1 MHYHFEKGTRIPA
14 ESSEKSFDGFVGI
27 CCKKDSFDLYVPYG
41 FYYDRNKNSSSDIR
55 SQVLD
60 ILLPIEITKKDNP
73 SLFSSSG
80 DEENILLFDAYKK
93 LIDDY
98 LLNGRFF
105 ESVKETNRFEKGKIN
120 WKKTRQGKK
129 LFEEDRVLFKD
140 RCYFSNRKEEILI
153 SSLQL
158 FCLKKEKDSNGVL
171 YEDFSIPASSIKEE
185 EIERDVAE
193 LEQMLPQTY
202 DDRKKKLIHLF
213 LIILDPKQGYK
224 AHKESEFG
232 TKSYDVVWEERLR
245 RLYGNIKEKEYYP
258 QGHYQILKDNKTYDC
273 SYLRPDIIHEEREN
287 LYILDAKYYSYGC
300 SKDRNYTHLPATE
313 SLSKQMNYARYALK
327 RMGKDSKVLKVIY
340 NAFVLPLSRDEESQT
355 GLEYFGYGS
364 VDGYQGETYTQIYL
378 FGIQTNKLISCYL
391 SHTKAPDLIGEIN
404 SEANRYQAQYQKE
417 EK

>member
-140 RCYFSNRKEEILI
+140 RCYFSNRKEENLI

-158 FCLKKEKDSNGVL
+158 FCLKKAKDSIGVL

-300 SKDRNYTHLPATE
+300 SKDRNCSHLPATE
-313 SLSKQMNYARYALK
+313 SLSKQMNYAYYASSKDK
-327 RMGKDSKVLKVIY
+327 RNIY
-340 NAFVLPLSRDEESQT
+340 NAFVLPLSGESIVD
-355 GLEYFGYGS
+355 LVCFGYGL
-364 VDGYQGETYTQIYL
+364 VDGYNGETYSKIYL
-378 FGIQTNKLISCYL
+378 FGIRTNKVISCFL
-391 SHTKAPDLIGEIN
+391 FHEKEPDLISEIDKLVEKPN
-404 SEANRYQAQYQKE
+404 EKE
-417 EK
+417 